1 MLKHPSFVETL
12 VCGSMF
18 NRFKEVVTHMRDSQS
33 ETSGRFPGMH
43 ITVGHYPTLKGIAG
57 ALDIGGLDGIPPW
70 DGTVYCDVYLIH

>member
-1 MLKHPSFVETL
+1 
-12 VCGSMF
+12 MF